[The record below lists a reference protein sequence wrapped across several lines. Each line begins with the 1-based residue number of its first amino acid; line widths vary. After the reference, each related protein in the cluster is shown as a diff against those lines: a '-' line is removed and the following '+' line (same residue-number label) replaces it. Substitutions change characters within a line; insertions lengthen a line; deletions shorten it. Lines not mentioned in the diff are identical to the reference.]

1 MSRLIILDYAN
12 AKVHFYDVDV
22 GVEVNDEYLERI
34 GFKES
39 EFSYMI
45 CDAAEIV
52 FHKKP
57 LSNEA

>member
-1 MSRLIILDYAN
+1 MRRLIILDYTN

-22 GVEVNDEYLERI
+22 GVEIDDEYLRNL
-34 GFKES
+34 GYRES
-39 EFSYMI
+39 ESSYMI

-57 LSNEA
+57 LRLEP

>member
-1 MSRLIILDYAN
+1 MRRLIILDYAN
-12 AKVHFYDVDV
+12 AKIHFYDVDV
-22 GVEVNDEYLERI
+22 GVDVDENYLKSL

-39 EFSYMI
+39 ESSYMI

-57 LSNEA
+57 LRLEP

>member
-1 MSRLIILDYAN
+1 MRRLIILDYAN
-12 AKVHFYDVDV
+12 AKIHFYDVDV
-22 GVEVNDEYLERI
+22 GVDVDENYLESL

-39 EFSYMI
+39 ESSYMI

-57 LSNEA
+57 LRLEP